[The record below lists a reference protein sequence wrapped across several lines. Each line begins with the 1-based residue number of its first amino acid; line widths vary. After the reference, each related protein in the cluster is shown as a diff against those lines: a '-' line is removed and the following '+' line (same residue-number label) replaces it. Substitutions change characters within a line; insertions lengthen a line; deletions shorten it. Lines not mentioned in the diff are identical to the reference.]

1 MYWTVLLVLLLLGAI
16 ASGSL
21 SQTCL
26 TNSDGFGFCVPEL
39 VCSRQTRQTL
49 RACNTTGLYCC
60 SVENEYDWSAI
71 SERQDELSSPKFPT
85 DCGST
90 TVAAPRAVA
99 NSRIEPEVF
108 SWLASLE
115 YGNNTVGL
123 CAGSVINSRY
133 VLTAAS
139 CVTGNKIR
147 RLGGL

>member
-1 MYWTVLLVLLLLGAI
+1 MFWTGLLLIGLI
-16 ASGSL
+16 VPGSI

-26 TNSDGFGFCVPEL
+26 THSDSFGFCVPEL

-60 SVENEYDWSAI
+60 SVDNEYDWSAI
-71 SERQDELSSPKFPT
+71 SERQDQSQNPKFPT
-85 DCGST
+85 DCGT
-90 TVAAPRAVA
+90 TAVGAPREVA
-99 NSRIEPEVF
+99 NSRIEPDEF
-108 SWLASLE
+108 SWLGSLE
-115 YGNNTVGL
+115 YGNGTIGI

-139 CVTGNKIR
+139 CVTGTKIR